1 MGCNY
6 SKNVWHVQA
15 NLSDHRQSSTSYMHS
30 FWWRNKLLP
39 GKELNMTMEVCSYF
53 RLTTDVNFQIECS
66 LDGTMLQCNL
76 PILLWP
82 VIKWFTATFMLPSIV
97 LPVQR
102 LGFNGDIFPPWGL
115 QGKLWLI
122 IPSPCIFHLH
132 YITLLYHNTFL
143 YGLICK

>member
-1 MGCNY
+1 MQLLKECMTCAGKPEWSQTIIHILHAQFLVEKQITSRKRVKY
-6 SKNVWHVQA
+6 DDGSMQLFQA
-15 NLSDHRQSSTSYMHS
+15 DY
-30 FWWRNKLLP
+30 WCKLPNWVLIRWY
-39 GKELNMTMEVCSYF
+39 KL
-53 RLTTDVNFQIECS
+53 
-66 LDGTMLQCNL
+66 LQCNL

-82 VIKWFTATFMLPSIV
+82 VIKWFTATFILPSIV